1 MSDEVYSHGHHSSV
15 TSAHATRRASDSAG
29 YLLEFLSSGM
39 DLLDVGCGPGSITA
53 DFAALL
59 DPGRVIGMDRS
70 EDVVAMAERTYA
82 GVGNLSFRTGNVYDL
97 DLEDE
102 SVDVVHAHQVL
113 QHLTDPVAALREM
126 QRVARPGGIIAVRD
140 ADFHA
145 MAWYPPSAELDE
157 WMETYQQLARSNRAE
172 PDAGRHLLA
181 WAHEAGLTDV
191 EASSSNWLYATEERR
206 RWHADAWAE
215 RVLSSGFA
223 AQTLER
229 GLADRPARERMA
241 AGWRRWGE
249 SPDGWFLI
257 PCGELIIRV

>member
-1 MSDEVYSHGHHSSV
+1 MSEEVYSHGHHSSV
-15 TSAHATRRASDSAG
+15 TSAHSERRAADSAG
-29 YLLEFLSSGM
+29 YLLDHLTSGM

-70 EDVVAMAERTYA
+70 AEVVALAERTYA
-82 GVGNLSFRTGNVYDL
+82 GIDNLSFRTGNVYDL
-97 DLEDE
+97 DLPDE

-126 QRVARPGGIIAVRD
+126 RRVTRPGGVIAVRE

-145 MAWYPPSAELDE
+145 IAWYPPTPELDE
-157 WMETYQQLARSNRAE
+157 WMDTYQQLARSNRAE

-191 EASSSNWLYATEERR
+191 EASSSNWLYATPERR
-206 RWHADAWAE
+206 RRHAAAWAE
-215 RVLSSGFA
+215 RVLSSAFA
-223 AQTLER
+223 EQTLDR
-229 GLADRPARERMA
+229 GLSDRAALERMA

-249 SPDGWFLI
+249 STDGWFLI
-257 PCGELIIRV
+257 PCGEILVRV

>member
-1 MSDEVYSHGHHSSV
+1 MSDEVYSHGHHTSV

-29 YLLEFLSSGM
+29 YLLEHLSSGM

-70 EDVVAMAERTYA
+70 EDVVALAERTYA
-82 GVGNLSFRTGNVYDL
+82 GVENLHFRTGNVYDL

-126 QRVARPGGIIAVRD
+126 HRVTRPGGIIAVRD

-145 MAWYPPSAELDE
+145 MAWYPPTPELDE
-157 WMETYQQLARSNRAE
+157 WMETYQRLARSNRA
-172 PDAGRHLLA
+172 
-181 WAHEAGLTDV
+181 
-191 EASSSNWLYATEERR
+191 
-206 RWHADAWAE
+206 
-215 RVLSSGFA
+215 
-223 AQTLER
+223 
-229 GLADRPARERMA
+229 
-241 AGWRRWGE
+241 
-249 SPDGWFLI
+249 
-257 PCGELIIRV
+257 

>member
-1 MSDEVYSHGHHSSV
+1 MNDEVYSHGHHASV
-15 TSAHATRRASDSAG
+15 TSAHATRRAQDSAG
-29 YLLEFLSSGM
+29 FLLEHLSSGM

-59 DPGRVIGMDRS
+59 DPGVVIGMDRA
-70 EDVVAMAERTYA
+70 EDVVALAARTYA
-82 GVGNLSFRTGNVYDL
+82 GVENLSFRTGNVYDL

-102 SVDVVHAHQVL
+102 AVDVVHAHQVL

-126 QRVARPGGIIAVRD
+126 QRVTRPGGIIAVRD

-145 MAWYPPSAELDE
+145 MAWYPPAPELDE

-181 WAHEAGLTDV
+181 WAHEAGLTEV
-191 EASSSNWLYATEERR
+191 EASSSNWLYATQERR
-206 RWHADAWAE
+206 RWHAETWAE

-223 AQTLER
+223 EQTLER
-229 GLADRPARERMA
+229 GLADSAALKRMA

-257 PCGELIIRV
+257 PCGELIIRA

>member
-15 TSAHATRRASDSAG
+15 TGAHATRRASDSAG
-29 YLLEFLSSGM
+29 YLLEYLSSGM

-70 EDVVAMAERTYA
+70 EDVVALAERTFA
-82 GVGNLSFRTGNVYDL
+82 GVENLSFRAGNVYDL

-126 QRVARPGGIIAVRD
+126 QRVTRPGGLIAVRD

-145 MAWYPPSAELDE
+145 MAWYPPTPELDE
-157 WMETYQQLARSNRAE
+157 WMDTYQQLARSNNAE

-191 EASSSNWLYATEERR
+191 EASSSSWLYATEERSR
-206 RWHADAWAE
+206 RHADTWAE
-215 RVLSSGFA
+215 RVVSSGFA
-223 AQTLER
+223 EQTLER
-229 GLADRPARERMA
+229 GLADRSDLERMA

-249 SPDGWFLI
+249 SPDAWFLI